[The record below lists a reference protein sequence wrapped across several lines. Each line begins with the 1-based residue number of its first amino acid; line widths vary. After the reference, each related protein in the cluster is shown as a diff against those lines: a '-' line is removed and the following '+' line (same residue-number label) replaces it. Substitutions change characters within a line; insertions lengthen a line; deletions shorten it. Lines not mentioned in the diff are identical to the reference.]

1 MPPKFMKPVLNN
13 GQVDSP
19 LQFKVKH
26 DTNIAKKVRPKQVFE
41 YSSKN
46 TTTPPQTRSQT
57 RKKK

>member
-1 MPPKFMKPVLNN
+1 MPKFLKPVINN
-13 GQVDSP
+13 GQADSP

-41 YSSKN
+41 YSSNN
-46 TTTPPQTRSQT
+46 TTPRPQTRSQT

>member
-1 MPPKFMKPVLNN
+1 MPKFLKPVINN

-41 YSSKN
+41 YSSNN
-46 TTTPPQTRSQT
+46 TTPRPQTRSQT

>member
-1 MPPKFMKPVLNN
+1 MPKFMKPVLNN

-41 YSSKN
+41 YSSNNN
-46 TTTPPQTRSQT
+46 TTPRPQTRSQT

>member
-1 MPPKFMKPVLNN
+1 MTKFLKPVINN
-13 GQVDSP
+13 GNADSP

-46 TTTPPQTRSQT
+46 NTTPRQTRSQT
-57 RKKK
+57 KKKK